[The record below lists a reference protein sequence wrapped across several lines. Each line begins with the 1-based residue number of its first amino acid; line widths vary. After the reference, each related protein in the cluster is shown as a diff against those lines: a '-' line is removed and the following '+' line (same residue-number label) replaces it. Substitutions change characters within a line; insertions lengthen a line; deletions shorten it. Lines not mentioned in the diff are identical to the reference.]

1 MAQRMLIDAAHAEET
16 RVVVVDGNRLQEF
29 DFESTN
35 KALLKGNIYLA
46 KVARVEPSLQAAFID
61 YGGDRHG
68 FLAFNEIHP
77 DYYQIPVSD
86 RQALLEQQAAE
97 ESDAGGS
104 GRTAPEAAAPAEGN
118 DGGEADTVE
127 TVSGQEEEEIARRP
141 RSLPRYRIQEVI
153 KRRQILLVQVTREER
168 GNKGAALTTYIS
180 LAGRYCVLMP
190 NTTRGG
196 GISRKI
202 QSSEV
207 RKRLRATIDALKLPA
222 GMAVILRTAGQNR
235 TKAEIKRDYDY
246 LLRLWEQIRQ
256 STLAATAPAP
266 IHEEAN
272 LIKRSIRD
280 LYNSEISEV
289 LVEGDQGYR
298 TAKDF
303 MKRLMPSH
311 AKRVQPYRDTLPVFT
326 RYRVES
332 QLDSMHSSTVQL
344 PSGGY
349 IVISPTEALVAIDV
363 NSGRAT
369 RERNIE
375 ETATKT
381 NLEAASEIA
390 RQLRLRDLAGLVVVD
405 FIDMAERRN
414 ARAVERRLKDAV
426 QSDRAR
432 IQMGRISSFGLLEFS
447 RQRLRPSLQEIS
459 SIDCPHCAGSGQIRS
474 LESAAL
480 HALRSIEEEGV
491 RGRANRIRATVPTAV
506 ALYLMNRKRT
516 VLGEIEARYDFAVTV
531 ETDDADTP
539 PDCRIEVLEGR
550 TSEARAKEAVD
561 PATVP
566 DAATNGRRGRRRA
579 NGEDRSGKAAAATSE
594 ENGAEAD
601 GTGDTDEAANE
612 DRPRRRR
619 RGRRGGRRVARARTG
634 EADAVTAQP
643 APSEAE
649 DRTESEDPPSAAEDD
664 APAPDAAAANGATAA
679 PNGEDSIVRPKRRR
693 RTRKAKTASEPA
705 AESAAPADS
714 ATAEEG
720 ERGDDAADAA
730 AETAEKPKRRR
741 RPKKD
746 AEAGDVKAAEDE
758 TASAADASGD
768 DAEKPKR
775 RRRRKK
781 SDAERTADADAP
793 AGDED
798 AKAAADDGDAKP
810 SKAASADGAV
820 RRRRSR
826 KKADAAIA
834 APESAPV
841 VDAGSAGESKPADRP
856 AETAAEAAPDP
867 AAAAGPDGAAEEAAP
882 AAEKAA
888 PAAGRKEPRRGWW
901 QRMAD
906 AP

>member
-35 KALLKGNIYLA
+35 KVLLKGNIYLA

-97 ESDAGGS
+97 ESDAAGS
-104 GRTAPEAAAPAEGN
+104 GRTAPEAAAPSEGN
-118 DGGEADTVE
+118 DNGEADTVE

-202 QSSEV
+202 QSSEA

-414 ARAVERRLKDAV
+414 ARSVERRLKDAV

-491 RGRANRIRATVPTAV
+491 RGRGNRIRATVPTAV

-516 VLGEIEARYDFAVTV
+516 VLGEIEARYGFAVTV
-531 ETDDADTP
+531 ETDDSDTP

-550 TSEARAKEAVD
+550 TSETRAKEAVD
-561 PATVP
+561 PATAP
-566 DAATNGRRGRRRA
+566 DAATDGRRGRRRA
-579 NGEDRSGKAAAATSE
+579 NGEDRSAKAAAASSE
-594 ENGAEAD
+594 ENDAEAD
-601 GTGDTDEAANE
+601 GTGDIDEAANE

-634 EADAVTAQP
+634 EADAVAAQS

-649 DRTESEDPPSAAEDD
+649 DKTESEDPPSAAEDD
-664 APAPDAAAANGATAA
+664 APSADAVAADGAAVAA
-679 PNGEDSIVRPKRRR
+679 NGEDSIVRPKRRR
-693 RTRKAKTASEPA
+693 RARKAKTASEPA
-705 AESAAPADS
+705 VESTAPADSEPVVESTTPAESAAE
-714 ATAEEG
+714 EEG
-720 ERGDDAADAA
+720 DRGSDAADGA
-730 AETAEKPKRRR
+730 AEAAERPKRRR

-746 AEAGDVKAAEDE
+746 GEAGDVKAADDE
-758 TASAADASGD
+758 TASAAAAPGD
-768 DAEKPKR
+768 DVEKPKR

-781 SDAERTADADAP
+781 SDVERTADADA
-793 AGDED
+793 AAADGEAKA
-798 AKAAADDGDAKP
+798 AKAAA
-810 SKAASADGAV
+810 ASAEGPV

-826 KKADAAIA
+826 KKADAETAG
-834 APESAPV
+834 PESAPV
-841 VDAGSAGESKPADRP
+841 VDAGSVGESKPADRP
-856 AETAAEAAPDP
+856 AETAADAAPGP
-867 AAAAGPDGAAEEAAP
+867 AAVTEPGGAAEEAAST
-882 AAEKAA
+882 AEQ
-888 PAAGRKEPRRGWW
+888 KEPRRGWW